1 MRPGDPSA
9 KSQLVNGS
17 LQIMPGT
24 RPAQA
29 LLRPQPTNSVMQITA
44 AVVHEKSGTFA
55 IDRLELTDPRP
66 DEALV
71 RIVASGM
78 CQTDLHGRDGY
89 YNTPYPAVY
98 GHEGAGVV
106 EAVGASV
113 TTFVPGDHV
122 VISFPWCGGCPN
134 CRRDMPS
141 HCLKGPQ
148 LKMRGTRPDGSTLLS
163 KDGAAVYGAFFQQSS
178 FATHAI
184 ANERY
189 MVKVRKDA
197 PLELLGPFACS
208 GQTGAGAV
216 FNSMRP
222 RAGDSFAVFGVG
234 AVGLSA
240 LMAAKIAGCD
250 PIIAV
255 DVHHARLELAQA
267 LGATH
272 VINHRGRADVVE
284 DIRRITGEGVRFSL
298 DTSAQPAVLREAVEA
313 LIAAGTC
320 VLLGSARAGTEVSF
334 EMPFLQFGRV
344 VHGVIQGESR
354 PQEFIPKLVDFLMQG
369 KMPVERMMTFYPLAQ
384 INRAAHDSSLGAT
397 IKPVL
402 RMPD

>member
-1 MRPGDPSA
+1 ME
-9 KSQLVNGS
+9 
-17 LQIMPGT
+17 I
-24 RPAQA
+24 
-29 LLRPQPTNSVMQITA
+29 IA
-44 AVVHEKSGTFA
+44 AVVPEKFA
-55 IDRLELTDPRP
+55 AFTIDKLELTDPRP

-89 YNTPYPAVY
+89 YGTPLPAVF

-106 EAVGASV
+106 AAVGSAV
-113 TTFVPGDHV
+113 TQFAPGDHV
-122 VISFPWCGGCPN
+122 VLSFPWCGACPS
-134 CRRDMPS
+134 CRRRMEA
-141 HCLKGPQ
+141 HCHRQ
-148 LKMRGTRPDGSTLLS
+148 FDLKMRGTRPDGSTLMS
-163 KDGAAVYGAFFQQSS
+163 SGGAPVYSAFFQQSS

-216 FNSMRP
+216 LNSMRP
-222 RAGDSFAVFGVG
+222 RTGDSFAVFGVG
-234 AVGLSA
+234 AVGLSG

-255 DVHHARLELAQA
+255 DVHDARLALAQA
-267 LGATH
+267 LVATH
-272 VINHRGRADVVE
+272 VINHKGRAHAVA
-284 DIRRITGEGVRFSL
+284 DIRKITGDGVRFSL
-298 DTSAQPAVLREAVEA
+298 ETSAQPAVFREAVEA
-313 LIAAGTC
+313 LMAAGTC
-320 VLLGSARAGTEVSF
+320 VLLGSARSGTEVSL

-344 VHGVIQGESR
+344 VRGVIQGESH

-369 KMPVERMMTFYPLAQ
+369 KMPVDRMMTFYPLAE
-384 INRAAHDSSLGAT
+384 INRAAQESSQGTT

-402 RMPD
+402 RMPH